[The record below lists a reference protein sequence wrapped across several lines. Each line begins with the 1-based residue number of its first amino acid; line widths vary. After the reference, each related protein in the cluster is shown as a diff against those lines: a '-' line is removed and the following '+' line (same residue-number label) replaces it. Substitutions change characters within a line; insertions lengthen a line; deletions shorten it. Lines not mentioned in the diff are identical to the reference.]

1 MANRFWVGGTAAWD
15 ATVGTKWSATSGGA
29 GGASVPT
36 VADDVFFDR
45 ALTYTV
51 TITTTRVCRNI
62 TVSAGTVTFAGTGT
76 LNVRGSMDLRAGT
89 IWNATG
95 LITFS
100 ALAADGGKTVITNG
114 AVINS
119 PITFNGVGGNW
130 TLGSNLTLGAN
141 LTTTLTTGTILLS
154 GYTLT
159 TGIFSSSGSAART
172 ITFGTGTIVLS
183 NSTVATVLSMA
194 NATGFTCDNTS
205 AGRFIVAST
214 NSGLLETVV
223 FGTTAGSTTN
233 APNLT
238 VGDNTPGVKLNI
250 TDGSWFNTLTST
262 YTNSTINYSTGATTQ
277 VTGTYVDT
285 LALSTA
291 NNYVGFFPNF
301 TRTQTFTTTAGQQF
315 AGIGFNLLG
324 GTLTLVDSAKMFD
337 AFDISTFA
345 GTTTTTF
352 ALVAGTI
359 DVTNAANSYNS
370 SINYQLGF
378 GRIIS
383 SNSNTRSINF
393 GSNTIELGGSIT
405 PIVSMAITTGFTS
418 TGAGGLIVDP
428 SNATTIT
435 MGTTGTGGSST
446 NSCNVWVNWMSGYAL
461 TITTGSWFKT
471 LIFTAINGNSSF
483 GGTIGTTTVN
493 CSSLEMAGTLS
504 NLSVI
509 MHSTGT
515 ITPNYFSNTLAG
527 LTINS
532 SATTL
537 TNSVA
542 NPVPTLNC
550 TTYTQT
556 AGTFDFST
564 LNLTCSSN
572 ATYTSGTLLNI
583 GTISCIQFIV
593 NGNFTLTQGT
603 IIPNA
608 TTGSFVVTNG
618 ASFNYNGGTLSAPT
632 FTQTAGTVTLGQQ
645 LALIFNN
652 SVYTLT
658 SGTLNLNGF
667 NLICGVFSSSGT
679 GIRSIAFGSNNII
692 LAANSNFNTT
702 VLSMADAS
710 GFTYTGIGGFT
721 KNMTINPSTFVF
733 GTTGGTASNAPN
745 LSLLSGSAGATFTTG
760 SWFKTL
766 NFGTSTLTVPTTTT
780 LNLNGLILSSGGNF
794 TNLTVNMVG
803 SGTITSNTNTTLGAL
818 TINSGNN
825 VTTILNDTLTLAA
838 TSTTTLT
845 SGILNL
851 NGFNLTTG
859 RFVSE
864 NNNNRSIAFG
874 TNNILLTHTIANT
887 AVLSMAY
894 ATNFTCTGT
903 GGFVVTDTNVAR
915 TITFATFSDTP
926 TSYPDLTFT
935 GTGSSVV
942 TIATNSQFN
951 TIDFGL
957 TTFKLPETILRAN
970 SVVLGNGDYTALDLK
985 IIGKISPCTVNGNE
999 KTIKNFTVLNNS
1011 NITCLLTAP
1020 LKVTGQTD
1028 LQKGGL
1034 NLNTFTLTTGIF
1046 NSNTYDTRTLTF
1058 SAANIILTGP
1068 SVSGILLDFNSHNA
1082 FYVSATTGGFVVD
1095 LDNLVIG
1102 GSITSFPNDDS
1113 NSPNLTFIGNGSGS
1127 SIYFISNSKFKSLD
1141 FGITSFNINNYSAFL
1156 YVVDSLTLGTGSY
1169 TGLTLNLYNVNGN
1182 TTINGKGK
1190 TVKQIEIVTT
1200 NRTVTLLSNLTVN
1213 GTTTFYRGT
1222 LNLNNFTLTT
1232 NRFKSYYSNN
1242 TRTINFGTGNIEL
1255 VSSASTGSSLLE
1267 ISNATGFTCS
1277 GSGGFVTTIGYT
1289 GYLDYGKQNFG
1300 GNISTAPNLTYTGPA
1315 QAAQYTHYIS
1325 GFYNSIDF
1333 GSSFH
1338 SSGSQWPLT
1347 TLNAASVKFST
1358 NLTNTNEYNQ
1368 VSIILFGTGTLTT
1381 YGRPFSTLSISH
1393 TGTTTLG
1400 SDIIKTGQNSTWSTI
1415 SLQSGTLNLA
1425 GYTATAT
1432 TFSST
1437 ASYGTARAIN
1447 GPGTLSV
1454 ANWQV
1459 SQGNGFTGTDYTL
1472 SLSGNTFAGA
1482 SGKYGTLQL
1491 SSGTTTISGSNTFDN
1506 ITTVT
1511 KPSTIVFTASTTQ
1524 TLGAFTLSGAPGS
1537 LVTIKSLYDG
1547 IQSTLTSNGV
1557 VSCEYL
1563 NIKDIRV
1570 LGTATWSAG
1579 TGSINVSNNTG
1590 WSFDTAS
1597 RSQFMPFFF

>member
-51 TITTTRVCRNI
+51 TITTTRVCRSI

-114 AVINS
+114 TVINS

-159 TGIFSSSGSAART
+159 TGIFSSSGSAARS

-194 NATGFTCDNTS
+194 TATGFTCDNTS
-205 AGRFIVAST
+205 AGGFIVPGAGNT
-214 NSGLLETVV
+214 NMKTLV
-223 FGTTAGSTTN
+223 FGTTGGSTTN

-238 VGDNTPGVKLNI
+238 NGSNTDSVYINI

-262 YTNSTINYSTGATTQ
+262 NNAATINKLGFTGATTQ
-277 VTGTYVDT
+277 VTGTYVNT
-285 LALSTA
+285 LLLHATN
-291 NNYVGFFPNF
+291 NNYTGFLPNF
-301 TRTQTFTTTAGQQF
+301 TRTQTFTTVSGQLL
-315 AGIGFNLLG
+315 AGIGFNLTA
-324 GTLTLVDSAKMFD
+324 GTLTLIDSGKIFQ
-337 AFDISTFA
+337 SY
-345 GTTTTTF
+345 TTTL
-352 ALVAGTI
+352 ALEAGTI

-428 SNATTIT
+428 TSNATTIT
-435 MGTTGTGGSST
+435 IGTTGGSST

-471 LIFTAINGNSSF
+471 LCFAAINDNSGF

-493 CSSLEMAGTLS
+493 CSSLEMVGTLS

-537 TNSVA
+537 INSVA
-542 NPVPTLNC
+542 NPAPGLNC
-550 TTYTQT
+550 TTYIQT

-583 GTISCIQFIV
+583 GTINCIQFIV

-632 FTQTAGTVTLGQQ
+632 FTQTSGTVTLGQQ

-652 SVYTLT
+652 SVYTLNL
-658 SGTLNLNGF
+658 GTLNLNGF
-667 NLICGVFSSSGT
+667 DLICGVFSSSGT
-679 GIRSIAFGSNNII
+679 GVRSIAFGSNNII
-692 LAANSNFNTT
+692 LAANSNSNTT
-702 VLSMADAS
+702 VLSMATVS
-710 GFTYTGIGGFT
+710 GFTYTGTGGFT

-780 LNLNGLILSSGGNF
+780 LNLKELILSSGGNF
-794 TNLTVNMVG
+794 TNLTANMR
-803 SGTITSNTNTTLGAL
+803 SSSTITGNTNTTLGAL
-818 TINSGNN
+818 TIAGN
-825 VTTILNDTLTLAA
+825 ISLNDTFTLTA
-838 TSTTTLT
+838 TGTTTLT
-845 SGILNL
+845 SGTLDL

-859 RFVSE
+859 KFISE
-864 NNNNRSIAFG
+864 NSNTRSIAFG
-874 TNNILLTHTIANT
+874 TNNILLAHTTANT
-887 AVLSMAY
+887 TILSMAY

-903 GGFVVTDTNVAR
+903 GAFVVPDTNVSR
-915 TITFATFSDTP
+915 TVTFANFSVQP
-926 TSYPDLTFT
+926 TSFPNLTFT
-935 GTGSSVV
+935 GTGNSVV
-942 TIATNSQFN
+942 TITTLSRFE
-951 TIDFGL
+951 TLDFGS
-957 TTFKLPETILRAN
+957 TTFKLPETSLTAN
-970 SVVLGNGDYTALDLK
+970 SVVLGNGDYTALNLT
-985 IIGKISPCTVNGNE
+985 IIGKISACTVNGNE
-999 KTIKNFTVLNNS
+999 KTIKNFTVLS
-1011 NITCLLTAP
+1011 DYTCFLTAP
-1020 LKVTGQTD
+1020 LKVTDKTD
-1028 LQKGGL
+1028 LQAGEL
-1034 NLNTFTLTTGIF
+1034 NLDTFTLTTGIF
-1046 NSNTYDTRTLTF
+1046 IANSSSFKQIAFNT
-1058 SAANIILTGP
+1058 SNILLTGP
-1068 SVSGILLDFNSHNA
+1068 SISGILLSTNDRLFNSTPT
-1082 FYVSATTGGFVVD
+1082 TTGGFIVD
-1095 LDNLVIG
+1095 LDNSFIG
-1102 GSITSFPNDDS
+1102 GAINVYSSSSSYTF
-1113 NSPNLTFIGNGSGS
+1113 NLTFTGYGLGSNIYIGN
-1127 SIYFISNSKFKSLD
+1127 YSKFKNLD
-1141 FGITSFNINNYSAFL
+1141 FGNTGFSIVNSVSLTVA
-1156 YVVDSLTLGTGSY
+1156 SLTLGTGTY
-1169 TGLTLNLYNVNGN
+1169 NGLSINLRSSGN
-1182 TTINGKGK
+1182 STINGKEK
-1190 TVKQIEIVTT
+1190 TISGLSISIP
-1200 NRTVTLLSNLTVN
+1200 NYSLTLLSSLKVINQTNLN
-1213 GTTTFYRGT
+1213 YGI

-1232 NRFKSYYSNN
+1232 GNFESNN
-1242 TRTINFGTGNIEL
+1242 YNSRSINFGTGNIEL
-1255 VSSASTGSSLLE
+1255 VSSPFGYSTLLD
-1267 ISNATGFTCS
+1267 ISDARGCTCS
-1277 GSGGFVTTIGYT
+1277 GSGGFVTTSTYT
-1289 GYLDYGKQNFG
+1289 GRLEYGSAIFND
-1300 GNISTAPNLTYTGPA
+1300 NISTAPNLTYTGPA
-1315 QAAQYTHYIS
+1315 QATQYTHLITGY
-1325 GFYNSIDF
+1325 YNSVDF

-1338 SSGSQWPLT
+1338 SSGKQWPAT

-1358 NLTNTNEYNQ
+1358 NLTNIDEYNQ
-1368 VSIILFGTGTLTT
+1368 VSINLLGTGTLITR
-1381 YGRPFSTLSISH
+1381 GQLFNALNINH

-1400 SDIIKTGQNSTWSTI
+1400 SDLIKTGSGTGATI
-1415 SLQSGTLNLA
+1415 TLQSGTLNLA

-1437 ASYGTARAIN
+1437 AAYGTARAIN

-1511 KPSTIVFTASTTQ
+1511 KPSTILFTAGTTQ
-1524 TLGAFTLSGAPGS
+1524 TLNAFTLSGVSGS
-1537 LVTIKSLYDG
+1537 LVTVKSSING
-1547 IQSTLTSNGV
+1547 NQANLTSNGPI
-1557 VSCEYL
+1557 SSEYL
-1563 NIKDIRV
+1563 NIQDIRV

-1597 RSQFMPFFF
+1597 RSQFLAFFF